1 MMSIEK
7 LKSKSLHRPP
17 QHKRFVSNGTRLNF
31 CSAKTSFILET
42 LGEIVPLKGLPPISI
57 RENDTNGWIRL

>member
-1 MMSIEK
+1 M
-7 LKSKSLHRPP
+7 
-17 QHKRFVSNGTRLNF
+17 RFATLTQMLANTR
-31 CSAKTSFILET
+31 TSQTLET